1 MYLGECRELGVPI
14 LPPDINSSELAFS
27 VVKDGVRFGLGGV
40 KNVGEGAVL
49 SMLAV
54 RRALGGIDSIYTLC

>member
-1 MYLGECRELGVPI
+1 MPI
-14 LPPDINSSELAFS
+14 LAPDISSSELAFS

-54 RRALGGIDSIYTLC
+54 RRELGGIDSIYTLC